1 MRQAKILVFAG
12 SARKN
17 ALSKKLAKVTAKI
30 AADAGASVTFAD
42 LADYP
47 AAIYNG
53 DDEDADGMPE
63 SMKKFKALMVSN
75 DGFIIVTPEYN
86 GHVPPLLVNTFGWA
100 SRNEGGEKGM
110 VAYKDKKAAIMAS
123 SPGKLGGIRV
133 LPRLRDSLS
142 ELGVAVVPG
151 VFPLP
156 FAKEAFNDDGQLID
170 EKLVPRIRELVDK
183 LVAAC
188 S

>member
-1 MRQAKILVFAG
+1 M
-12 SARKN
+12 
-17 ALSKKLAKVTAKI
+17 
-30 AADAGASVTFAD
+30 
-42 LADYP
+42 
-47 AAIYNG
+47 
-53 DDEDADGMPE
+53 
-63 SMKKFKALMVSN
+63 
-75 DGFIIVTPEYN
+75 
-86 GHVPPLLVNTFGWA
+86 
-100 SRNEGGEKGM
+100 
-110 VAYKDKKAAIMAS
+110 
-123 SPGKLGGIRV
+123 